1 MYDAGGVEGNFNTA
15 RVSIVGFVL
24 ANSST
29 VTFRDNPVVRNC
41 AASIFNGFVGSNSYG
56 GVLSIYY
63 GTYAY
68 AASFG
73 NADATITITGR
84 TFVSNAAHIIASNIA
99 TNCSAAVSYGPS
111 GSTAY
116 GACNNLLFRDFHR
129 DLQLMLDCFCRWLC
143 LAVRRRLRVFK
154 FIRRSIHSVDN
165 RSDLDYS
172 RQQPHYQQH
181 CSELFRS
188 CQQCLLWLQRIRC
201 VQQPAHS

>member
-1 MYDAGGVEGNFNTA
+1 MRAGGAVSYYVGAYVYAAGGVEGNFNTA
-15 RVSIVGFVL
+15 RVSIVGFVII
-24 ANSST
+24 NSST

-41 AASIFNGFVGSNSYG
+41 AASIFNGYSGSNSYG

-99 TNCSAAVSYGPS
+99 TNCSAVVSSGYYGS
-111 GSTAY
+111 SAY
-116 GACNNLLFRDFHR
+116 GACNSLLFRDFHR

-154 FIRRSIHSVDN
+154 FSAYTFIAQYIWCHSN
-165 RSDLDYS
+165 LECISCHCL
-172 RQQPHYQQH
+172 QH
-181 CSELFRS
+181 CSELLRS
-188 CQQCLLWLQRIRC
+188 CQQ
-201 VQQPAHS
+201 